1 MCTENEHAKNCN
13 LPPKVPLTDHEVE
26 LIRQLRSDGWRV
38 VAIAE
43 KMDLPKGT
51 VSKIVN
57 FKTRVG

>member
-1 MCTENEHAKNCN
+1 
-13 LPPKVPLTDHEVE
+13 LTDHEVE
-26 LIRQLRSDGWRV
+26 LIRQLHSDGWRV